1 MSLLPAAVERY
12 LDKSAAKG
20 PWALAGEDRADF
32 VGAVVIPSLAEGDSL
47 FATLQSLAANPPQ
60 LIAGF
65 LVVIVVNHGEAAS
78 AEDQLQNSLDLARL
92 ADLAERSELCLAWVD
107 AASPDLEIPAK
118 QAGVGFVRKL
128 GMDLALSRL
137 NWTEDPLLVCLDA
150 DTLVEENY
158 LQSIVTH
165 FRQSTLGAAVLPYRH
180 QPGVDAVQQAAIDRY
195 ELYLRSYVYG
205 LRLAGSPYAFNTVG
219 SAIAC
224 RASAYVRCGG
234 MNCRKAGEDFYFLQK
249 LAKTDG
255 VDLLSGTTVFPEPR
269 VSARVPFGT
278 GRSMGRL
285 LNGDAQ
291 AVLFYP
297 ATVFRVLADWLRIVA
312 QHISGDAEI
321 LLAHAEKI
329 SPVLADYLEQ
339 AGWRTVWPRL
349 QSNHQ
354 NIVRRSHA
362 FHSWF
367 DGFRTMRLI
376 HMLCDTGLCRSESE
390 DALKEYFAWDDR
402 ACPRTLAG
410 MLEELRLIDGV
421 RHPSSSQFIDCPKEC

>member
-12 LDKSAAKG
+12 LDKSAVKG
-20 PWALAGEDRADF
+20 PWALTGEDRADF
-32 VGAVVIPSLAEGDSL
+32 AGAVVIPSLAEGDSL
-47 FATLQSLAANPPQ
+47 FATLQSLANNPSK
-60 LIAGF
+60 LIAQF

-78 AEDQLQNSLDLARL
+78 AADRLQNGLDLARL
-92 ADLAERSELCLAWVD
+92 ADLAERSELCLAWID
-107 AASPDLEIPAK
+107 AASPACEVPAK

-128 GMDLALSRL
+128 GMDLALPRL
-137 NWTEDPLLVCLDA
+137 NWAEDPLLVCLDA

-158 LQSIVTH
+158 LQSISAH
-165 FRQSTLGAAVLPYRH
+165 FRQSTHGATVLPFRH

-195 ELYLRSYVYG
+195 ELFLRSYVYG

-269 VSARVPFGT
+269 VSVRVPFGT

-285 LNGDAQ
+285 LDGDAQ

-297 ATVFRVLADWLRIVA
+297 AAVFRVLADWLRTVE
-312 QHISGDAEI
+312 QHLSDDAET

-329 SPVLADYLEQ
+329 SPVLATYLEE

-349 QSNHQ
+349 QSNHKDT
-354 NIVRRSHA
+354 VRRLYA

-367 DGFRTMRLI
+367 DGFRTMRMI
-376 HMLCDTGLCRSESE
+376 HMLCDAGLCRSESE
-390 DALKEYFAWDDR
+390 DVLTEYFAWDER
-402 ACPRTLAG
+402 ACPGTLTG
-410 MLEELRLIDGV
+410 MLEELRLIDGDGSPAS
-421 RHPSSSQFIDCPKEC
+421 R